1 MKRRKRI
8 FFLLSWNDYR
18 IFQGISRFAREAGW
32 RMDAR
37 HFFTNQIPFDV
48 AFDGMLAMGHRDPE
62 VNAYVCARAATVPT
76 VILGTDSPG
85 LDTSVPSVVPD
96 NRHFARAAADHLYA
110 LFHKRM
116 GWFAYDESPSGDERK
131 QAFRKRL
138 EELKLPF
145 ADLAGI
151 TPGELIRTI
160 QSQLK
165 NHRVPLGVMCR
176 DDHDAVVLIERCI
189 KAQIKVPDEVAV
201 IGVGDL
207 EALCSISPVPL
218 TSISPNME
226 QLGYEAARVLNR
238 RMHGLPVPPVTV
250 VPSGPLIRRAS
261 TGRLAIM
268 HPALR
273 RAVHMIDT
281 HYSEALTLEQI
292 AAAAGVSLRQL
303 FLLFSRE
310 MRGSPHR
317 YLLDVRLEHAQK
329 LVLANDL
336 RMSEIAAACGFGT
349 TRTLARAFHQQ
360 VGMAPAKWGE
370 KMRMDTSD

>member
-1 MKRRKRI
+1 
-8 FFLLSWNDYR
+8 
-18 IFQGISRFAREAGW
+18 
-32 RMDAR
+32 
-37 HFFTNQIPFDV
+37 
-48 AFDGMLAMGHRDPE
+48 
-62 VNAYVCARAATVPT
+62 
-76 VILGTDSPG
+76 
-85 LDTSVPSVVPD
+85 
-96 NRHFARAAADHLYA
+96 
-110 LFHKRM
+110 
-116 GWFAYDESPSGDERK
+116 
-131 QAFRKRL
+131 
-138 EELKLPF
+138 
-145 ADLAGI
+145 
-151 TPGELIRTI
+151 
-160 QSQLK
+160 
-165 NHRVPLGVMCR
+165 
-176 DDHDAVVLIERCI
+176 
-189 KAQIKVPDEVAV
+189 
-201 IGVGDL
+201 
-207 EALCSISPVPL
+207 
-218 TSISPNME
+218 
-226 QLGYEAARVLNR
+226 
-238 RMHGLPVPPVTV
+238 VPPVTV